1 MNSVSTSAKEA
12 AKITGLSTATL
23 RYYEKENLLPPI
35 KRNEQGYRDY
45 SDADIEWINMIQCL
59 RSANVPIQSIKKY
72 IALLLQ
78 GSETLVER
86 LSVVKEY
93 RESLINELECIRVAL
108 KLANSKIGFYEELLQ
123 NHSSCNFSYLEEWEL
138 FQKRGNK

>member
-1 MNSVSTSAKEA
+1 MYSAKEA

-23 RYYEKENLLPPI
+23 RYYEKENLLSPI

-59 RSANVPIQSIKKY
+59 RSANVPIKSIKKY

-86 LSVVKEY
+86 LSIVKEY
-93 RESLINELECIRVAL
+93 RESLINELEYIRVAL
-108 KLANSKIGFYEELLQ
+108 KLAKSKQEFYEELLQ
-123 NHSSCNFSYLEEWEL
+123 NHSSYNFSYLEEWEL
-138 FQKRGNK
+138 FKKRGNK

>member
-1 MNSVSTSAKEA
+1 MYSAKEA

-35 KRNEQGYRDY
+35 QRNEQGYRDY

-93 RESLINELECIRVAL
+93 RESLINELEYIRVAL
-108 KLANSKIGFYEELLQ
+108 KLANSKIEFYEELLQ
-123 NHSSCNFSYLEEWEL
+123 NHSSYNFSYLEEWEL
-138 FQKRGNK
+138 FKKRGNK